1 MFFMSL
7 SLWFFVSFFSASI
20 PWSLIIGFIFSK
32 QDIRTIGD
40 KNPGGTNTLKLAG
53 IKVGLLAISLD
64 ILKSFFPIYFAIIF
78 GFDGFQ
84 LAILC
89 FAAIAGSIF
98 SPFLKFNGGKSLAV
112 TCGIWMAISSGII
125 GPLICLIMAF
135 SHLIQKTHLWTI
147 LSGWLGI
154 LIWVLIFSLSVE
166 YIVIFIINFILVMFK
181 HKNEFN
187 QKIILR
193 NWVLMRRV

>member
-1 MFFMSL
+1 MIL
-7 SLWFFVSFFSASI
+7 ALWFFVSFFSASI

-64 ILKSFFPIYFAIIF
+64 ILKSFFPIYFAIFF

-89 FAAIAGSIF
+89 FAAITGSIF
-98 SPFLKFNGGKSLAV
+98 SPFLRFNGGKSLAV
-112 TCGIWMAISSGII
+112 SCGIWMAISSGMI

-154 LIWVLIFSLSVE
+154 LIWVLIFSLSIE

>member
-1 MFFMSL
+1 MIFA
-7 SLWFFVSFFSASI
+7 LWFLVSFFSASI

-53 IKVGLLAISLD
+53 IKVGLLSISLD

-84 LAILC
+84 LTILC
-89 FAAIAGSIF
+89 FAAITGSIF
-98 SPFLKFNGGKSLAV
+98 SPFLRFNGGKSLAV
-112 TCGIWMAISSGII
+112 SCGIWMAISLGMI

-154 LIWVLIFSLSVE
+154 LIWVLIFSLSIE

>member
-1 MFFMSL
+1 MIL
-7 SLWFFVSFFSASI
+7 ALWFFVSFFSASI

-40 KNPGGTNTLKLAG
+40 KNPGGTNTLKLSG

-89 FAAIAGSIF
+89 FAAISGSIF
-98 SPFLKFNGGKSLAV
+98 SPFLRFNGGKSLAV
-112 TCGIWMAISSGII
+112 SCGIWMAISLGMI

-154 LIWVLIFSLSVE
+154 LIWVLIFSLSIE

-193 NWVLMRRV
+193 NWVLMRRA

>member
-1 MFFMSL
+1 MSL

-53 IKVGLLAISLD
+53 IKVGLIAITLD

-89 FAAIAGSIF
+89 FAAISGSIF
-98 SPFLKFNGGKSLAV
+98 SPFLRFNGGKSLAV
-112 TCGIWMAISSGII
+112 SCGIWMAISSGMI

-154 LIWVLIFSLSVE
+154 LIWVLIFSLSIE

-193 NWVLMRRV
+193 NWVLMRRA

>member
-1 MFFMSL
+1 MSL
-7 SLWFFVSFFSASI
+7 SLWFLVSFFSAAI

-40 KNPGGTNTLKLAG
+40 KNPGGTNTLKLSG
-53 IKVGLLAISLD
+53 IKVGLLAISFD
-64 ILKSFFPIYFAIIF
+64 ILKSFFPIYFALIF
-78 GFDGFQ
+78 GFDSFQ
-84 LAILC
+84 IAILC
-89 FAAIAGSIF
+89 FAAISGSIF

-112 TCGIWMAISSGII
+112 SCGIWMAISSGVI

-147 LSGWLGI
+147 LSGWIGI
-154 LIWVLIFSLSVE
+154 LIWVLIFSLSIE
-166 YIVIFIINFILVMFK
+166 YIVLFIINFILVMYK

-187 QKIILR
+187 QKIIFR
-193 NWVLMRRV
+193 NWILMRRA

>member
-1 MFFMSL
+1 MIL
-7 SLWFFVSFFSASI
+7 ALWFFVSFFSASI

-64 ILKSFFPIYFAIIF
+64 ILKSFFPIYFAIIL

-89 FAAIAGSIF
+89 FAAISGSIF
-98 SPFLKFNGGKSLAV
+98 SHFLRFNGGKSLAV
-112 TCGIWMAISSGII
+112 SCGIWMAISSGMI

-154 LIWVLIFSLSVE
+154 LIWVLIFSLSIE

-193 NWVLMRRV
+193 NWVLMRRA